1 MENKINQIKLSII
14 MPIYN
19 ESSLLPAVFERF
31 TALVNQLPDS
41 CGIIQ
46 SEIELIFVND
56 GSTDHSLSQL
66 IAFVNKTEYATCI
79 NLARNFG
86 HQLAITAGI
95 NCATGDAVVVID
107 GDLQDPPEL
116 IIELYQK
123 YQEGLD
129 VVYAVRKRRL
139 GESYFKLITAQL
151 FYKIIDYFSHTEIIQ
166 NAGDFRLMSRRVVDV
181 FNQLP
186 EQHRFIRGMIPW
198 IGFKQDGIFYERDKR
213 YCGKTK
219 FSIRKMVQFSMDG
232 ITSFSTIP
240 LKMVGVLGLWISVL
254 GVIYTGYALY
264 EKFVLQ
270 STIQGWT
277 SLVIL
282 IILMGG
288 FQLICLGVM
297 GEYIARI
304 HDQVKNRPLYV
315 IEGEYKKK

>member
-1 MENKINQIKLSII
+1 MIKLSII
-14 MPIYN
+14 VPIYN
-19 ESSLLPAVFERF
+19 EALLLPTVFERF

-41 CGIIQ
+41 CGIGR

-56 GSTDHSLSQL
+56 GSTDHSFSQL
-66 IAFVNKTEYATCI
+66 VAFVNKTEYATCI

-95 NCATGDAVVVID
+95 NRATGGAVVVID
-107 GDLQDPPEL
+107 GDLQDPPEF
-116 IIELYQK
+116 IINLYQK
-123 YQEGLD
+123 YQDGVD
-129 VVYAVRKRRL
+129 VVYAIRKRRL
-139 GESYFKLITAQL
+139 GESWFKLITARI
-151 FYKIIDYFSHTEIIQ
+151 FYKVIAYFSDTDIIQ
-166 NAGDFRLMSRRVVDV
+166 NVGDFRLMSRRVVDV

-213 YCGKTK
+213 YRGKTK

-240 LKMVGVLGLWISVL
+240 LKMVGVLGLCISVL

-264 EKFVLQ
+264 EKFVLH

-282 IILMGG
+282 ILLMGG

>member
-1 MENKINQIKLSII
+1 MIKLSII
-14 MPIYN
+14 VPIYN
-19 ESSLLPAVFERF
+19 EALLLPTVFERF
-31 TALVNQLPDS
+31 AALVNQLPDS
-41 CGIIQ
+41 CGIGR

-66 IAFVNKTEYATCI
+66 ITFVNQTSYASCI

-95 NCATGDAVVVID
+95 NRARGNAVVVID
-107 GDLQDPPEL
+107 GDLQDPPEF
-116 IIELYQK
+116 IINLYQK
-123 YQEGLD
+123 YQDGVD
-129 VVYAVRKRRL
+129 VVYAIRKRRL
-139 GESYFKLITAQL
+139 GESWFKLITARI
-151 FYKIIDYFSHTEIIQ
+151 FYKVIAYFSHTDIIQ
-166 NAGDFRLMSRRVVDV
+166 NVGDFRLMSRRVVDV

-213 YCGKTK
+213 YSGKTK

-264 EKFVLQ
+264 EKFVLH

-282 IILMGG
+282 ILLMGG

>member
-1 MENKINQIKLSII
+1 LIKLSVVV
-14 MPIYN
+14 PIYN
-19 ESSLLPAVFERF
+19 EEVLLTAVFDRF
-31 TALVNQLPDS
+31 TALMTLFSDR
-41 CGIIQ
+41 CGILS
-46 SEIELIFVND
+46 SEFELIFVND

-66 IAFVNKTEYATCI
+66 ICFSNEMDYVKCI

-95 NCATGDAVVVID
+95 NAAKGDAVVVID
-107 GDLQDPPEL
+107 GDLQDPPEF
-116 IIELYQK
+116 IIDLYQR
-123 YQEGLD
+123 YQMGVD
-129 VVYAVRKRRL
+129 VVYAIRKRRL
-139 GESYFKLITAQL
+139 GDSWFKIITAQV
-151 FYKIIDYFSHTEIIQ
+151 FYKIIVYFSDTDIIQ
-166 NAGDFRLMSRRVVDV
+166 NVGDFRLMSRRVVDV

-198 IGFKQDGIFYERDKR
+198 IGFKQDGIFYDRDKR
-213 YCGKTK
+213 YSGKTK
-219 FSIRKMVQFSMDG
+219 FSIRKMIQFSMDG

-240 LKMVGVLGLWISVL
+240 LKMVGVLGFWISVL

-264 EKFVLQ
+264 EKFVLH

-282 IILMGG
+282 ILLMGG

-315 IEGEYKKK
+315 IEGEYPKK

>member
-1 MENKINQIKLSII
+1 MIKLSVVV
-14 MPIYN
+14 PIYN
-19 ESSLLPAVFERF
+19 EEALLATVFERF
-31 TALVNQLPDS
+31 SAFVNQLQDRCEVDS
-41 CGIIQ
+41 

-56 GSTDHSLSQL
+56 GSTDHSLSQM
-66 IAFVNKTEYATCI
+66 IAFVNETEYATCI

-95 NCATGDAVVVID
+95 KHAKGEAVVVID
-107 GDLQDPPEL
+107 GDLQDPPEF

-123 YQEGLD
+123 YKEGVD
-129 VVYAVRKRRL
+129 VVYAIRKQRL
-139 GESYFKLITAQL
+139 GESWFKLITAYF
-151 FYKIIDYFSHTEIIQ
+151 FYKVISYFSYTDIIQ
-166 NAGDFRLMSRRVVDV
+166 NVGDFRLMSRRVVNV
-181 FNQLP
+181 FNLLQ

-198 IGFKQDGIFYERDKR
+198 IGFKQEGIFYQRDKR

-219 FSIRKMVQFSMDG
+219 FSIRKMVRFSIDG
-232 ITSFSTIP
+232 ITSFSAVP
-240 LKMVGVLGLWISVL
+240 LKMVGMLGVWVSIL
-254 GVIYTGYALY
+254 GVIYASYALY
-264 EKFVLQ
+264 EKVVLQ

-282 IILMGG
+282 ILLLGG

-315 IEGEYKKK
+315 IEGKYKKE